1 MKILGVLFFVIAM
14 IWTWKLIHSE
24 PSISFETHAG
34 IQEKMAR
41 LVLEQVQAKRPTA
54 TDIKINN
61 VWTEILED
69 SKVKAHFSY
78 SFKDT
83 SPEGAITENQIQ
95 GEGLLERQ
103 AKDESGMDHWTL
115 KEVKTNSDAIVF
127 GEALFVTP
135 GEDNPAPAEKTETK

>member
-1 MKILGVLFFVIAM
+1 MKILGVLFFLVAM
-14 IWTWKLIHSE
+14 IWTWKVIHTE

-34 IQEKMAR
+34 IQENMAR

-61 VWTEILED
+61 VWTEILSE
-69 SKVKAHFSY
+69 KTVKAHFSY
-78 SFKDT
+78 SFKDK
-83 SPEGAITENQIQ
+83 SAEGATTENQIQ

-103 AKDESGMDHWTL
+103 AVDEKGMDHWTL

-127 GEALFVTP
+127 SEALFVTP
-135 GEDNPAPAEKTETK
+135 GAAEATPSAPTETK